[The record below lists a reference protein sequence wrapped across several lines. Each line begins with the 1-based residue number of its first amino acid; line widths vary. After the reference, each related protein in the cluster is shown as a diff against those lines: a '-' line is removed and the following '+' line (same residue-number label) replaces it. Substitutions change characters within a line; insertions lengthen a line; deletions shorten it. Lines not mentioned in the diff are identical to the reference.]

1 MHGLPGTS
9 SSAALS
15 RALPMLACGV
25 WIALSVAITPGC
37 ASKRAVVRPPAPVAE
52 QQPAPQ
58 TTPEPPP
65 RGPVNPSTVTPPARE
80 GEGAP
85 PLAIVVPGVNRVYPS
100 EEPANQAAPDAAEA
114 FPLSGRER
122 SDTPVVAAQ
131 VRQPREP
138 QSIPK
143 EEPFTPEVAKLAD
156 ERVGAAAGSADV
168 RPTTTEA
175 TPAPAAPA
183 TAAPPVAT
191 RATPVDRDGAEL
203 RYRVQLFATG
213 TQKVADD
220 RRATMSEFLRLPLFV
235 ESENGLFKVRTAA
248 GSRAEAL
255 GWLEQAVGLGYA
267 DAFLVPVT
275 PQTVAR

>member
-1 MHGLPGTS
+1 MVHPQAT
-9 SSAALS
+9 
-15 RALPMLACGV
+15 
-25 WIALSVAITPGC
+25 
-37 ASKRAVVRPPAPVAE
+37 E
-52 QQPAPQ
+52 Q
-58 TTPEPPP
+58 
-65 RGPVNPSTVTPPARE
+65 
-80 GEGAP
+80 EGAP

-100 EEPANQAAPDAAEA
+100 EDPANQTASDAAEA
-114 FPLSGRER
+114 FPLSGREKK
-122 SDTPVVAAQ
+122 DTPALAAQ

-138 QSIPK
+138 QAIPE
-143 EEPFTPEVAKLAD
+143 EEPFTPETAKLED
-156 ERVGAAAGSADV
+156 ERDAAKRVDDRGVPPATRPADALTRSA
-168 RPTTTEA
+168 A
-175 TPAPAAPA
+175 PAPASN
-183 TAAPPVAT
+183 APPAGVDPAGAG
-191 RATPVDRDGAEL
+191 RDGAGRDGVRPAPVDRDGAEL

-255 GWLEQAVGLGYA
+255 VWLEQAVGLGYA